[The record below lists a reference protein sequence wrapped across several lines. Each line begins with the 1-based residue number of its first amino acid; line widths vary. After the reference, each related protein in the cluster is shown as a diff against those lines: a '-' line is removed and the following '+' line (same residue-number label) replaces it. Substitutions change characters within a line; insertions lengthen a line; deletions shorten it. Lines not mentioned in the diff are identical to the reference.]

1 MWTYFTNRKD
11 ERIIAFFE
19 KDVFYEYKKHKLEEG
34 YTIISIG
41 EFLKDIANSTQY
53 NEFDYTTQII
63 DISALASGYKEFQ
76 LLGEQLLNQFTH
88 PETIFIADKRHEDV
102 LRHELRYCFL
112 NFDNIK
118 IQERTSDQVDDGNSK
133 CNFIPSKH
141 KKIIDLNE
149 NELEVF
155 FEKFRDSLYGHEKF
169 KDDFYDLIKNFRL
182 FNKLGEHKILSLFLM
197 GESGVGKTEVA
208 RTIYNCLG
216 GKKKLA
222 KVNFGNY
229 SSEFSLSSLI
239 GSARGYIGS
248 EDGEIFI
255 RVRDTDIGI
264 ILIDEFEKSNAALF
278 NYFLD
283 VLESG
288 KIVSSL
294 ADEIDLNGFIII
306 FTSNISKENFQN
318 KISPELRSRF
328 DYKGLFTLLYN
339 KDKQKF
345 VEFRVKSIIK
355 RFNSEFEHKL
365 NENLYEYFQ
374 SQINVSKYNNMR
386 DLNKKIK
393 RIFVE
398 YVSKELY
405 QDAIIIENLSTKKKF
420 LRKILG
426 ISSE

>member
-1 MWTYFTNRKD
+1 MQ
-11 ERIIAFFE
+11 
-19 KDVFYEYKKHKLEEG
+19 EG
-34 YTIISIG
+34 I
-41 EFLKDIANSTQY
+41 LVVKM
-53 NEFDYTTQII
+53 
-63 DISALASGYKEFQ
+63 
-76 LLGEQLLNQFTH
+76 
-88 PETIFIADKRHEDV
+88 
-102 LRHELRYCFL
+102 
-112 NFDNIK
+112 
-118 IQERTSDQVDDGNSK
+118 
-133 CNFIPSKH
+133 
-141 KKIIDLNE
+141 
-149 NELEVF
+149 
-155 FEKFRDSLYGHEKF
+155 EKFF
-169 KDDFYDLIKNFRL
+169 
-182 FNKLGEHKILSLFLM
+182 
-197 GESGVGKTEVA
+197 
-208 RTIYNCLG
+208 
-216 GKKKLA
+216 
-222 KVNFGNY
+222 
-229 SSEFSLSSLI
+229 
-239 GSARGYIGS
+239 
-248 EDGEIFI
+248 

>member
-1 MWTYFTNRKD
+1 MK
-11 ERIIAFFE
+11 ELLLFFE

-248 EDGEIFI
+248 EDGEIFM